1 MSSEGA
7 PDWLPHWFADANR
20 AVREWRVEVQD
31 RRQLRPASTSDDS
44 RATNGKNSVLSR
56 LERFEYAYL
65 AYRFVSQLVP
75 IYATY
80 AILITQHGVSPVSL
94 SLLLLSWSIS
104 AAVFELP
111 SGVLA
116 DQVSRRWLLMSA
128 CLVKSGCFVA
138 WIVEPSFWGFM
149 VGFVLWG
156 LASAIR
162 SGAEE
167 ALVYDLVGHQGMGRG
182 FERVFGRGA
191 AAGSLGTGIAFL
203 AGGYLVDSVGYTPV
217 LVVSAVSP
225 LLGALFVLSWPAT
238 GEARRGVTRL
248 SLWRTLTNGTGSVL
262 RSKSLFA
269 VVAVAVALTPIWSS
283 VDEFLGV
290 FLLEKASVSLGFIGL
305 VYAGATGANVVAVSV
320 AHRFVGGG
328 LKRVLRI
335 YGLAVVALAAAVPLS
350 GVYAGLFLVISL
362 GLNGLASILLDGL
375 LQRAVDDA
383 SRATTV
389 SVKGLLQAIAGAGV
403 FVFCGWVAG
412 ADGWHM
418 AIAGICIV
426 ASVLWVP
433 AMYLFRRD
441 DLG

>member
-1 MSSEGA
+1 MACRIGLRMPTGGFVDGVAKCSPSDG
-7 PDWLPHWFADANR
+7 WS
-20 AVREWRVEVQD
+20 
-31 RRQLRPASTSDDS
+31 RRRHL
-44 RATNGKNSVLSR
+44 ATRGPPIGKRSVLSR
-56 LERFEYAYL
+56 LKRFEYAYL
-65 AYRFVSQLVP
+65 AYRFVRELAP

-94 SLLLLSWSIS
+94 SLLLLCWSLS
-104 AAVFELP
+104 AIVFELP

-116 DQVSRRWLLMSA
+116 DRVSRRWLLMWA

-156 LASAIR
+156 LESAIR

-167 ALVYDLVGHQGMGRG
+167 ALVHDIVGHQGSGRG

-203 AGGYLVDSVGYTPV
+203 TGGYLVDAVGYTPV
-217 LVVSAVSP
+217 LVLSASSP
-225 LLGALFVLSWPAT
+225 LLGALFALSWP
-238 GEARRGVTRL
+238 EAGQAHGGAPRL
-248 SLWRTLTNGTGSVL
+248 ALWRTLTNGVGSVL
-262 RSKSLFA
+262 GSKSLFA

-283 VDEFLGV
+283 ADEFLGV
-290 FLLEKASVSLGFIGL
+290 FLLEKESVSIGFIGL
-305 VYAGATGANVVAVSV
+305 VYAAATGANAVAVAV

-335 YGLAVVALAAAVPLS
+335 YGLAIVALAAAVPLS
-350 GVYAGLFLVISL
+350 GVYAGLLLVASL

-375 LQRAVDDA
+375 LQRAADDA
-383 SRATTV
+383 TRATTV
-389 SVKGLLQAIAGAGV
+389 SVKGLMQAIVGAGV
-403 FVFCGWVAG
+403 FVFCGWLAG

-426 ASVLWVP
+426 AVVLWIP
-433 AMYLFRRD
+433 GLYLFGRD
-441 DLG
+441 DLR